1 MRERVRRAL
10 AEGGLKLVFQPIVA
24 LASGEPVGYEALT
37 RFADGTPPDR

>member
-1 MRERVRRAL
+1 VRERVQRAL
-10 AEGGLKLVFQPIVA
+10 AKGGLRPVFQPIVA